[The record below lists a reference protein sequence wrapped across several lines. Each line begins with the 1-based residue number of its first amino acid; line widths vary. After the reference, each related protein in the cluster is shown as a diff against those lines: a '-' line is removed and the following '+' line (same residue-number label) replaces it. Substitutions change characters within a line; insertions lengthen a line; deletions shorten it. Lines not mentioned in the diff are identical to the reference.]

1 MKFRSPKGD
10 YEIDSLHKVLTVR
23 IKCNLENKN
32 SNRHY
37 LLLCPFLTIFFLESF
52 SFSSKSF

>member
-23 IKCNLENKN
+23 INKN
-32 SNRHY
+32 KKKE
-37 LLLCPFLTIFFLESF
+37 FLFILVKRR
-52 SFSSKSF
+52 SKVCYINTDVIW